1 MLKSDF
7 YNQAIKVT
15 NQQTSDNIYIERV
28 KRGVYVAHCFNRIH
42 TFDKLKRA
50 NVFIITLLNTYHT
63 QPLLELKEL
72 ASGLYHFD
80 LELPSYELL
89 YDSSSLTDISNIS
102 DDTRQWLQAISKQT
116 TLFKN
121 GMDTKLQEI
130 FITNDTKEL
139 LQLI

>member
-15 NQQTSDNIYIERV
+15 NQQTSDNVYIERV
-28 KRGVYVAHCFNRIH
+28 KRGVYVAHCFNRVH

-63 QPLLELKEL
+63 QPMLELKEL

-80 LELPSYELL
+80 LEPTTNELINDTTVSY
-89 YDSSSLTDISNIS
+89 
-102 DDTRQWLQAISKQT
+102 DTRQYLKSISSSN
-116 TLFKN
+116 LFKN

-130 FITNDTKEL
+130 FITNNTKEL